1 MGMISNDRI
10 VLRMRLR
17 NATLALVG
25 AALVNAAAASGA
37 DLSVEICS
45 VWTQPRTNGNVRPFG
60 QKLIFGHQ
68 FHPGMSVAVA
78 LTRQL
83 SLAFAVSHGRIETT
97 LRGRE
102 ADTTSRSSV
111 GWTARTLILRR
122 SFQTTSALEA
132 YLGGGAILSS
142 PRGLRNPLSAGGLDL
157 VSVARPDH
165 MAFVF
170 DVGSSL
176 HLRGHLSFIADVKYA
191 PFRQTA
197 EVRRLDHP
205 GDDLE
210 SDFNTLLVASGLSF
224 RF

>member
-1 MGMISNDRI
+1 
-10 VLRMRLR
+10 MRLR
-17 NATLALVG
+17 NATLALVA
-25 AALVNAAAASGA
+25 AALLNTAAASGA

-68 FHPGMSVAVA
+68 FQPGMSVAMA
-78 LTRQL
+78 LTRQV
-83 SLAFAVSHGRIETT
+83 SLALAVSQGRIETT

-102 ADTTSRSSV
+102 AETSRSSV
-111 GWTARTLILRR
+111 GWTTRTLTLRR
-122 SFQTTSALEA
+122 SFQTTSVLEA

-157 VSVARPDH
+157 VSVTRPDH
-165 MAFVF
+165 VALVV
-170 DVGSSL
+170 DAGSSF

-210 SDFNTLLVASGLSF
+210 SDFNTLLIASGLSF